1 MPAETPTRSPAR
13 RKALTDLRRHE
24 ILTAAIK
31 VFGKQGFNDTCVDDI
46 AAAAKIAKG
55 TLYLYFK
62 SKEDIYVTAVHQAV
76 TELQRLSAERTRS
89 ASGVRERLAI
99 AIEVRMS
106 FWTGQ
111 LGIYRLLLT
120 VGREQRHRRQTND
133 LLRAGHAAFFDIL
146 TQATAAGE
154 LPSAAT
160 PHTLSTAAWAIL
172 DMVRGCN
179 ERRLD
184 KLSDTTPA
192 QDAATIT
199 AIALQH
205 LGL

>member
-1 MPAETPTRSPAR
+1 VSATPT

-24 ILTAAIK
+24 ILAAAIK
-31 VFGKQGFNDTCVDDI
+31 VFGKQGFHDTCVDDI

-62 SKEDIYVTAVHQAV
+62 SKEDIYTTAIHQAV
-76 TELQRLSAERTRS
+76 TELQRLSAERTLS
-89 ASGVRERLAI
+89 EHGVRERLAV
-99 AIEVRMS
+99 AIEIRMS
-106 FWTGQ
+106 YWTEQ
-111 LGIYRLLLT
+111 LGLYRLLLT
-120 VGREQRHRRQTND
+120 VGREQHHRRQTND
-133 LLRAGHAAFFDIL
+133 LLRNGHASFLGIL
-146 TQATAAGE
+146 SEAAAAGE
-154 LPSAAT
+154 LPKSAT

-172 DMVRGCN
+172 DMIRGCN

-184 KLSDTTPA
+184 KLSDTTPE

>member
-1 MPAETPTRSPAR
+1 MPTETPTRSPAR

-46 AAAAKIAKG
+46 AAAARIAKG

-76 TELQRLSAERTRS
+76 IELQRLSAERTRS

-106 FWTGQ
+106 FWTEQ
-111 LGIYRLLLT
+111 LGLYRLLLT

-146 TQATAAGE
+146 TQAAANGE
-154 LPSAAT
+154 LPASAT
-160 PHTLSTAAWAIL
+160 SHTLSTAAWAIL

-199 AIALQH
+199 AIAFQH